1 MEVESEDQE
10 ESEGVVD
17 KVGFVPESDTDI
29 SQSLRHRGLSIRA
42 CKPEKSDLIS
52 FLVMQMSNDV
62 AAWEE
67 DRKLRAEER
76 QELMMI
82 KKRQVGREQ
91 MSRK

>member
-17 KVGFVPESDTDI
+17 KVEFVPESDTDI

-42 CKPEKSDLIS
+42 CKPEKSDLIG

-62 AAWEE
+62 AE
-67 DRKLRAEER
+67 
-76 QELMMI
+76 
-82 KKRQVGREQ
+82 
-91 MSRK
+91 